1 MMRQQ
6 TVQVFT
12 DEEEEFVS
20 LLVRVGIRKNV
31 AKMLVFLANTKEA
44 SSRQIERGT
53 DMRQPE
59 ACMAI
64 KYLTGR
70 SWIRSRE
77 APSERQG
84 RPEKQ
89 YSLSVPVRQIIS
101 AIEKEKK
108 NEVND
113 KLSRLKKVRDYI

>member
-12 DEEEEFVS
+12 EEEEEFVS
-20 LLVRVGIRKNV
+20 LLVRVGVRKNV

-64 KYLTGR
+64 KYLTGQG
-70 SWIRSRE
+70 WIKNRE

-89 YSLSVPVRQIIS
+89 YSLAVPVRQVIA

-113 KLSRLKKVRDYI
+113 RLQQLKKMREFV